1 MASRSAHRGC
11 RPGTALGTAPSDR
24 SDGNASSSARPRQC
38 VDVGRDVHLG
48 LGVECVQYQE
58 AARGRAGGL

>member
-1 MASRSAHRGC
+1 MTPAETGRRARLLYV
-11 RPGTALGTAPSDR
+11 TLGF
-24 SDGNASSSARPRQC
+24 
-38 VDVGRDVHLG
+38 LG